1 MDGASKLGMSRSIMI
16 FTTFWISRAEG
27 DGWKHLFSWI
37 PRCFRTFPRYL
48 KVDFCQSLDLF
59 SQKQPVI
66 HVSTAMGKNTYDET
80 RKNLLENENNKSLSN
95 LRDDIEMYYA
105 TWSSDLDIDERKFRQ
120 LATISL
126 DSVQRM
132 VRRRFIILC
141 DRKGEYL
148 LKVDISTNGT
158 RFDFGRRI
166 LTKILLSKT

>member
-1 MDGASKLGMSRSIMI
+1 
-16 FTTFWISRAEG
+16 
-27 DGWKHLFSWI
+27 
-37 PRCFRTFPRYL
+37 
-48 KVDFCQSLDLF
+48 
-59 SQKQPVI
+59 
-66 HVSTAMGKNTYDET
+66 MGKNTYDET

-148 LKVDISTNGT
+148 LKVGIGTNGT